1 MPVLALSE
9 RPSTVRRLNLL
20 FGVTSA
26 HHDEP
31 PTLDELLAGCAVRA
45 RELGLASSG
54 DLIGITAGL
63 VGQGLGTNLLEV
75 HRVP

>member
-1 MPVLALSE
+1 
-9 RPSTVRRLNLL
+9 
-20 FGVTSA
+20 VTSA
-26 HHDEP
+26 HHQEES
-31 PTLDELLAGCAVRA
+31 TLDDLLAGCAVRA
-45 RELGLASSG
+45 KELGLAKSG